1 VKINVVSKIF
11 DVTPGTNELPTL
23 DTVDSYMTKLHNLI
37 SESPQEH
44 TALAVTVRGIISRMS
59 FDG

>member
-1 VKINVVSKIF
+1 M
-11 DVTPGTNELPTL
+11 PGTNELPTL
-23 DTVDSYMTKLHNLI
+23 DTVDTYMTKLHSLI

-44 TALAVTVRGIISRMS
+44 TALAATVRGIISRMS